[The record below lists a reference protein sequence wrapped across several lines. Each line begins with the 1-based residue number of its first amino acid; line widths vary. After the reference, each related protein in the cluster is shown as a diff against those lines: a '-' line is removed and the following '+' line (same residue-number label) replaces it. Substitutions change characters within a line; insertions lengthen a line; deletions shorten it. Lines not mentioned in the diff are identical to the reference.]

1 MQFEFTEQQ
10 RMIRDMARDF
20 AQQHIVPGAAL
31 ETIITRSAVQPGGQV
46 DAAGHLHGVEIE
58 YLEQVIADA
67 QENRALVERNPEWKD
82 VHGRVIGLYNEIT
95 GKALENEKAKRPGT

>member
-1 MQFEFTEQQ
+1 MNDNSSDAGV
-10 RMIRDMARDF
+10 I
-20 AQQHIVPGAAL
+20 AAL
-31 ETIITRSAVQPGGQV
+31 VERFEKFRLPSLLELKEKV
-46 DAAGHLHGVEIE
+46 DKGERLNEREIE

-95 GKALENEKAKRPGT
+95 GKALENEKNT

>member
-1 MQFEFTEQQ
+1 MNESTKEAGVIQVLAERLEK
-10 RMIRDMARDF
+10 IRLP
-20 AQQHIVPGAAL
+20 IAL
-31 ETIITRSAVQPGGQV
+31 ELKEKV
-46 DAAGHLHGVEIE
+46 DKGERLNDREIE

-95 GKALENEKAKRPGT
+95 EKALENEKNT

>member
-46 DAAGHLHGVEIE
+46 DAAGHLHGVVARLGEDHDS
-58 YLEQVIADA
+58 AGW
-67 QENRALVERNPEWKD
+67 LVRT
-82 VHGRVIGLYNEIT
+82 V
-95 GKALENEKAKRPGT
+95 